1 MSVAAVCCLAIAG
14 CSSSS
19 GDSSA
24 DIARGGCAREQL
36 PSVDLPNGLA
46 STNVGYFAECD
57 ALAARTGAP
66 LGTAWRPIEVYD
78 DPVGTNV
85 IAWWYQDC
93 GLPDGMVEPG
103 KARPQC
109 ASSSVVAT
117 TP

>member
-1 MSVAAVCCLAIAG
+1 MASVTMCFLAIAG

-24 DIARGGCAREQL
+24 KIARGGCKREQL
-36 PSVDLPNGLA
+36 PAVDLPTGVA

-57 ALAARTGAP
+57 ADAARANAP

-93 GLPDGMVEPG
+93 ALPEGIVRPG
-103 KARPQC
+103 KPRPEC
-109 ASSSVVAT
+109 ANTTVAT